1 MHYKY
6 LFKARGKTTKGEKNR
21 KRGKKAC
28 MTKLEFCGMMMFPK
42 FGLYFNMALT
52 EEIQTT
58 KRVLF
63 AKLSW

>member
-6 LFKARGKTTKGEKNR
+6 VWKARGKTTKGEKNR
-21 KRGKKAC
+21 KRGKEGMHGKI
-28 MTKLEFCGMMMFPK
+28 EFCGMMMFPN

-58 KRVLF
+58 KRVPF
-63 AKLSW
+63 C

>member
-1 MHYKY
+1 M
-6 LFKARGKTTKGEKNR
+6 A
-21 KRGKKAC
+21 
-28 MTKLEFCGMMMFPK
+28 KLEFCGMMMFPNVR
-42 FGLYFNMALT
+42 LYFNMALT